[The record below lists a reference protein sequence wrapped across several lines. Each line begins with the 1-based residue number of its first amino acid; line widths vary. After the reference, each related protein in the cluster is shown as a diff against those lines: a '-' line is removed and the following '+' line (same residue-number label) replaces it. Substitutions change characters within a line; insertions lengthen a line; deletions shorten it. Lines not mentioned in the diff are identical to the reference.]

1 MGGLPRPDLS
11 PGPQRELVLALHQ
24 LHHRAGW
31 PSLRKLAAVV
41 GVSPTTVSGIFS
53 TARLPTWGALELLVE
68 ALHGDVGEFEEL
80 WFAAGSQSGAVLPAV
95 MAGPSP
101 SWPSYAGICVARVCC
116 SSPVRPASASAD
128 WSRSQRRLSPSPW

>member
-24 LHHRAGW
+24 LHHRDGW

-41 GVSPTTVSGIFS
+41 GVSPTIVSGIFS
-53 TARLPTWGALELLVE
+53 TARLPSWGALELLVE
-68 ALHGDVGEFEEL
+68 ALQGDVGEFKEL

-95 MAGPSP
+95 IAGPVAELAVVRRHLRRSGMLLVTGE
-101 SWPSYAGICVARVCC
+101 AGIGK
-116 SSPVRPASASAD
+116 
-128 WSRSQRRLSPSPW
+128 SRLV